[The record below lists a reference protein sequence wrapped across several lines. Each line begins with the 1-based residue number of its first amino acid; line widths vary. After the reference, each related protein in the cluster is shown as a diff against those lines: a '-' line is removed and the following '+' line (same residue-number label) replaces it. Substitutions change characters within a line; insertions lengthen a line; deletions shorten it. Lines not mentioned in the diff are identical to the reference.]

1 MSEENNP
8 SWIRLL
14 DDATGVIV
22 ITVAIAAFLELA
34 FSISFAIEILSI
46 GLLVMGIAWVI
57 WGVYILRVNR
67 YARVFMLITGISV
80 IGLALVDFILFSLPP
95 DFLIIFPAVGMILIG
110 LSRIVLGVLIRDI
123 PLWIQ
128 MLQVLSG
135 ILTINLAAFVFI
147 FTNVGFEAL
156 LIFLVIAQVM
166 NGLVRLITTRSE
178 VPEKCSECADDV
190 I

>member
-1 MSEENNP
+1 MSEENSP
-8 SWIRLL
+8 TWIRLL

-34 FSISFAIEILSI
+34 FSLSFAIEILSI

-67 YARVFMLITGISV
+67 YARVFMLITGILV

-95 DFLIIFPAVGMILIG
+95 DFLI

-135 ILTINLAAFVFI
+135 FLTLNLAAFVFI
-147 FTNVGFEAL
+147 FPNVGFEAL
-156 LIFLVIAQVM
+156 LIFLVIAQLM

-178 VPEKCSECADDV
+178 VPEKCSECADDG